1 MIIRILTTIL
11 LFAILATPLAAE
23 ILVRSTTQ
31 LEQLPVQGITLSMVP
46 KEAFETLLSAGFK
59 AGDLRTYEDWKSDG
73 VEFVRGRYGSPNG
86 HSSVSFSRR
95 GERIIT
101 ISETFHSP
109 GNPIDAQAA
118 IKSVREQLSIQ
129 EDSNKCRATATH
141 SGLCEVQDS
150 DDPGQATILYK
161 LQILSVMRLMTI
173 SRPKELSQH

>member
-11 LFAILATPLAAE
+11 LFAILASPLAAE
-23 ILVRSTTQ
+23 ILVRSTIQ
-31 LEQLPVQGITLSMVP
+31 LEQLPVQGITLSMIP

-59 AGDLRTYEDWKSDG
+59 AGDFRTYEDWKSDG

-95 GERIIT
+95 GERIVT
-101 ISETFHSP
+101 ISETFNSP
-109 GNPIDAQAA
+109 GKPIDAQAA
-118 IKSVREQLSIQ
+118 IEAVREQLSIQ
-129 EDSNKCRATATH
+129 EDSKNCRVTATY

-150 DDPGQATILYK
+150 DDPGQTAISFK
-161 LQILSVMRLMTI
+161 LQILSVMRLITI